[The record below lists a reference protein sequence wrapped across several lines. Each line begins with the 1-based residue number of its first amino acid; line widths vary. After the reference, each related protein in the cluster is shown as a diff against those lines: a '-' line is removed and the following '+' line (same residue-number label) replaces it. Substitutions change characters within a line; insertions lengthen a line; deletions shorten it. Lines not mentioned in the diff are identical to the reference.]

1 MKALLKYWPTG
12 NSGKELCFL
21 NEIEDIM
28 EHLVPQDILPF
39 RDVLFKRIAKCL
51 GSPNNQVAERTLCLW
66 SSASYESVVM
76 KDKDNVKAVARIV
89 YPALR
94 KCSEESENVSIRQM
108 AQHVIGLFV
117 DRCFDEVDALSRQY
131 ENEQS
136 RV

>member
-1 MKALLKYWPTG
+1 M
-12 NSGKELCFL
+12 
-21 NEIEDIM
+21 
-28 EHLVPQDILPF
+28 
-39 RDVLFKRIAKCL
+39 LFKRIAKCL

-94 KCSEESENVSIRQM
+94 KCSEESESVSIRQM

-131 ENEQS
+131 ESEHS